1 MSKYHN
7 VNNDDEIDL
16 REFFLTLW
24 FGKIYIILLVVIS
37 IFLASIYLRTL
48 EKEYTVEYKL
58 KSIAESKN
66 SNNFAG
72 LSGFSSFT
80 GIQLPSNSN
89 NDFKIFKELLTS
101 VEVAKV
107 IFNNEELIKEIYSSE
122 WNNNLNSYAGPSLSK
137 TQILINDMK
146 KLIIGSNKI
155 NYIPP
160 NPKRLSMLFSQSV
173 TISEDGETGFLVLS
187 SETSNPEQIIS
198 LIIEATEASDD
209 IMRQRYIEFSSEPL
223 AFYKEKLRTARAREH
238 REALAELIGAEE
250 QKLMFASRGKYFIAK
265 PFISPTIS
273 LYPTAPRPRII
284 LALSVVLGLII
295 GTAVALM
302 RQKKMK
308 DN

>member
-7 VNNDDEIDL
+7 VNNDDEIDFK
-16 REFFLTLW
+16 EFFLTLW
-24 FGKIYIILLVVIS
+24 FGKIYIILFVVIS

-58 KSIAESKN
+58 KSIAVSKN

-101 VEVAKV
+101 VEVAEV

-160 NPKRLSMLFSQSV
+160 NPKRLSMLISQSV
-173 TISEDGETGFLVLS
+173 TISEDSETGFLVLS

-273 LYPTAPRPRII
+273 LYPTAPKPKLI
-284 LALSVVLGLII
+284 LTLSLVLGLFL
-295 GTAVALM
+295 GAALVLI
-302 RQKKMK
+302 RHAIKKE
-308 DN
+308 N